1 MLENKFFGEF
11 PRLLFY
17 TDVSQSPALLSNRAV
32 ASEKVLCRVLAVR
45 CLCLRVGCMGHP
57 TFLLYICLRV
67 SYHLLRQ
74 MTGASE
80 GSLEG
85 SPTFLYYLYTPS
97 FLRVSGTKGCCFRKG
112 FRKVPP
118 TVLVSPSLLL
128 DSVLLEFSTSLINLH
143 VYSVLAYPL
152 FFFNMQL
159 IRRDSISSSSHQ
171 MEVENMADVD
181 YVLCKGSMA

>member
-1 MLENKFFGEF
+1 MLLK
-11 PRLLFY
+11 
-17 TDVSQSPALLSNRAV
+17 
-32 ASEKVLCRVLAVR
+32 
-45 CLCLRVGCMGHP
+45 
-57 TFLLYICLRV
+57 
-67 SYHLLRQ
+67 
-74 MTGASE
+74 

-128 DSVLLEFSTSLINLH
+128 DSVLLEFSTSLIPLH

-152 FFFNMQL
+152 FFLNMQL